1 MPRLPTI
8 LVIGYHDMSTK
19 VELAVVPGVSFSVA
33 VIADHHVFWEP
44 VRRSLRLSR
53 HCGSFSA
60 VRAVKPRSVRM
71 PGPYMPLAVLDTRAP
86 GGSSMNGMNLSG
98 KPGIVQAMQM
108 PPTLGQPP
116 APLSQPGLG
125 TLHLT
130 TGPQQPSLT
139 RHSGEPYSL
148 ANVPSS

>member
-1 MPRLPTI
+1 MAVPYI
-8 LVIGYHDMSTK
+8 WV
-19 VELAVVPGVSFSVA
+19 AVV
-33 VIADHHVFWEP
+33 
-44 VRRSLRLSR
+44 
-53 HCGSFSA
+53 
-60 VRAVKPRSVRM
+60 
-71 PGPYMPLAVLDTRAP
+71 DTREP

-98 KPGIVQAMQM
+98 KPGIVHAMQM

-116 APLSQPGLG
+116 TPLIQPRLG

-139 RHSGEPYSL
+139 RQLGEPYSP